1 MPASRKLR
9 TAHSLMLMGVV
20 PLLVAGVI
28 LIIGHAFAQ
37 ANPDMDEAFSAS
49 PLIALILSFSYPTTV
64 VLGGGGALWS
74 FFLTSRQIDSPTT
87 ATRVLRIMVFS
98 GIAIPFGCLIVAVQ
112 LLQRSS

>member
-9 TAHSLMLMGVV
+9 TAHFLMFMAAV

-28 LIIGHAFAQ
+28 LIIGIASAQ
-37 ANPDMDEAFSAS
+37 ANPDMGEALAAS

-74 FFLTSRQIDSPTT
+74 LFLTSRQIDSPTT
-87 ATRVLRIMVFS
+87 ATRVLRIMIFS

-112 LLQRSS
+112 LLQHSS